1 MWGLLAAV
9 FSRLLRQKLDAAIS
23 EEERQPLAESFLLPN
38 DRLSVI
44 AFFLRTVY
52 DLDRLPMGDM
62 ALGSIAENAIE
73 QTAHSAQSDMTSMQ
87 RSQRPPEELLSLGV
101 SHSLGLQPRR

>member
-1 MWGLLAAV
+1 MWGLLSAV
-9 FSRLLRQKLDAAIS
+9 FSRLLRQKLDAAIG
-23 EEERQPLAESFLLPN
+23 EQERQPLAESFLLPN

-73 QTAHSAQSDMTSMQ
+73 
-87 RSQRPPEELLSLGV
+87 
-101 SHSLGLQPRR
+101 